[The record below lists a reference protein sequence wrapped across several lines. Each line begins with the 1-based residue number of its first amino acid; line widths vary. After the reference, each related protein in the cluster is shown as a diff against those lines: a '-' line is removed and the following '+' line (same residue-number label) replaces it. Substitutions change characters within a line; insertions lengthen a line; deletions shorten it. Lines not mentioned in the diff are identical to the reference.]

1 MRLTRFFYPKEV
13 CMPRLETDDEL
24 RALIEKVH
32 TIAVV
37 GLSPKQHRDSYRV
50 AEYMQQ
56 QGYRIIP
63 VNPNARDVLGEQ
75 AYSSLSEVPE
85 RIDLVDV
92 FRRPEV
98 VDEVAREA
106 VENGAKAIWLQIGIV
121 NDDAARIAEDAGL
134 DVVMDRC
141 LMVDHGR
148 LLR

>member
-1 MRLTRFFYPKEV
+1 
-13 CMPRLETDDEL
+13 MPRLESDTEL
-24 RALIEKVH
+24 RELIENVR

-63 VNPNARDVLGEQ
+63 VNPNVREVLGEQ
-75 AYSSLSEVPE
+75 AYSSLSEIPE
-85 RIDLVDV
+85 PIDLVDV

-98 VDEVAREA
+98 VDDVAREA
-106 VENGAKAIWLQIGIV
+106 VEIGAKAIWLQIGVV
-121 NDDAARIAEDAGL
+121 NEEAARIAGEAGL
-134 DVVMDRC
+134 DVVMNRC

>member
-1 MRLTRFFYPKEV
+1 
-13 CMPRLETDDEL
+13 MPRLESDTEL
-24 RALIEKVH
+24 RELIENVR

-63 VNPNARDVLGEQ
+63 VNPNVREVLGEQ
-75 AYSSLSEVPE
+75 AYSSLSEIPE
-85 RIDLVDV
+85 PIDLVDV

-98 VDEVAREA
+98 ADDVAREA
-106 VENGAKAIWLQIGIV
+106 VEIGAKAIWLQIGVV
-121 NDDAARIAEDAGL
+121 NEEAARIAGEAGL
-134 DVVMDRC
+134 DVVMNRC